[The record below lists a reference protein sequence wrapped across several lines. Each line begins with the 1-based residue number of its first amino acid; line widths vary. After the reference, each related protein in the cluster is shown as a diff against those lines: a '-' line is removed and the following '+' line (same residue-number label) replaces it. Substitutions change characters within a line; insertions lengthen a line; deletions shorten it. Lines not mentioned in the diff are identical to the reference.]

1 MDSSDNKILTPFDFN
16 SIMLY
21 GPHSFSKDGKSITME
36 SKFPE
41 YKMIEVYIL
50 LIQSNITK

>member
-1 MDSSDNKILTPFDFN
+1 MNRLDNEILTPFDFN

-36 SKFPE
+36 PKFPE

-50 LIQSNITK
+50 LIQPNITK

>member
-1 MDSSDNKILTPFDFN
+1 MDLSDNQILTPFDFN

-21 GPHSFSKDGKSITME
+21 GPHSYSKDGNSITME
-36 SKFPE
+36 PRFPDF
-41 YKMIEVYIL
+41 KMIEVYIL